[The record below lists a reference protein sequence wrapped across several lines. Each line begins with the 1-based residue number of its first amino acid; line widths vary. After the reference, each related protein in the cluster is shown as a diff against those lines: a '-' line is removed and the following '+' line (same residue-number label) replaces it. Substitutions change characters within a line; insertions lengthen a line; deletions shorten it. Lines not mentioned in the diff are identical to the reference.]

1 VSPPPGPAVDLPRA
15 LAAPEL
21 VDFVEE
27 DLDNVSTLLG
37 IFNEARTAV
46 RARSTSPAHELEVRV
61 EDAVRFSYRLVR

>member
-1 VSPPPGPAVDLPRA
+1 VALPRA

-27 DLDNVSTLLG
+27 DLDNVSTLFG

-46 RARSTSPAHELEVRV
+46 RARSTSTSSRA
-61 EDAVRFSYRLVR
+61 